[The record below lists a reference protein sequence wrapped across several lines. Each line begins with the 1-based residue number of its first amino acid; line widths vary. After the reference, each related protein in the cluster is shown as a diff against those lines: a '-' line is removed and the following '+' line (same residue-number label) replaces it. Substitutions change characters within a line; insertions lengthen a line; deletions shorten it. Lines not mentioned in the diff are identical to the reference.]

1 MVASILPY
9 ISEVSG
15 FLLILLSLIHNLA
28 RSMDVL

>member
-9 ISEVSG
+9 ISEVRG
-15 FLLILLSLIHNLA
+15 LLVDLLSLIHNLS